1 MALWPRKRT
10 TDTDTRPARRAVTPS
25 ADLTPART
33 AVIVR
38 GRGSVISLAK
48 TGQGTINMRKGAQAA
63 YDSLTAAGLLG
74 IRAKGRLWIDRSG
87 SMGTDFR
94 EGRVQDLA
102 EMVLAFMFQFT
113 ASVEVRFWDTVVHP
127 PFVLTVD
134 NYRGAIAREHA
145 KLPRMGSTDMA
156 GALELLRALMSE
168 GEPEL
173 SFDVVLSD
181 GNPDD
186 FRRNY
191 NAEDGDAPGT
201 AKQTT
206 AMVCDLARYP
216 TQIKFV
222 GIRETDYL
230 QMLDDLEDYQPGA
243 RLVDNVDTK
252 IYPDGLASITPEQ
265 FSADMTD
272 EWDTWIAAA
281 TAAGV
286 LQEST
291 P

>member
-1 MALWPRKRT
+1 
-10 TDTDTRPARRAVTPS
+10 
-25 ADLTPART
+25 
-33 AVIVR
+33 
-38 GRGSVISLAK
+38 
-48 TGQGTINMRKGAQAA
+48 
-63 YDSLTAAGLLG
+63 
-74 IRAKGRLWIDRSG
+74 
-87 SMGTDFR
+87 
-94 EGRVQDLA
+94 
-102 EMVLAFMFQFT
+102 
-113 ASVEVRFWDTVVHP
+113 
-127 PFVLTVD
+127 
-134 NYRGAIAREHA
+134 
-145 KLPRMGSTDMA
+145 MGSTDMA

-252 IYPDGLASITPEQ
+252 IYPDGLSSITPEQ

-272 EWDTWIAAA
+272 EWSSWITAA